1 MASFLVDRHSPIRS
15 GIAPKLRH
23 RSRQSESENCA
34 GETPSASV
42 EDNDSTPESRKSERN
57 GDVAQEANAADSD
70 SLEKQK
76 DKNKSLL
83 SYFMTELMRDYR
95 LEGDASEFV
104 ERRDRVYTSVNT
116 PMNLEKFCA
125 FGFLQCLDSILYMV
139 TLLPLRIIV
148 ALIRLLT
155 YPCAVVFTGSRRVLD
170 GAQVCDIL
178 KGVILIVSCVIID
191 NVVDMSMIYHMV
203 RKQSIFKF
211 YVFYN
216 MLDVMDKLISGFG
229 QDVLDSL
236 YWTAVEPHGRKRE
249 HFGTL
254 FHLIFAIVYVVIHTT
269 MIVIQAIILNVAF
282 NSRSKN
288 LLTIIVSSNFVEIK
302 GNLFKRLDKN
312 NLCQITYS
320 DVRERFHYLVI
331 LLFIFIRNLEGYK
344 WNWDLVQP
352 TLVMGFNVVLVEVI
366 VDWIKHAFITKFNE
380 LSANSY
386 ADFALG
392 LAQDIA
398 SSQKKHAF
406 TNFSDQVCRRMGF
419 TPMPLICLL
428 FVVCNRC
435 FTITGPLPWLLVF
448 LFYLC
453 LMSTKVLI
461 SIVLLGWAQ
470 RLLTERDRTT
480 KATGTVVNSQVM
492 PRKEDKGPHAKGKAE
507 AVTET
512 PIPVIITTR
521 PLTPQSSM
529 AINTDSAMVADSE
542 SFISVIHPDGI
553 SSISPF
559 QHEMSVL
566 HPDKEYVILND
577 TVLSNT
583 QGQDFEVMSAAD
595 KFAPLSDKE
604 VNFLQV
610 GDPSPS
616 VSASY
621 SSHTNS
627 VSHST
632 SDSVD
637 PEMIFDAVE
646 DVSTTAFVPAVLDFQ
661 THSFPVD
668 ESPSKSMATHVT
680 SNSQLAIRSLQNHLL
695 SSTIHLPGCPR
706 LNQSDP
712 VDEACE
718 CLNISVVNSLEHFN
732 VSSLPTFDDVNKNA
746 SEAQEVEDCESLSG
760 LSASLS
766 ADAF

>member
-1 MASFLVDRHSPIRS
+1 MASFLIDRHSPIRS
-15 GIAPKLRH
+15 GVAPTLRH
-23 RSRQSESENCA
+23 RSRHSESESCA
-34 GETPSASV
+34 GETQSAST
-42 EDNDSTPESRKSERN
+42 EIDDSPQAGRQNESN
-57 GDVAQEANAADSD
+57 GDVAQETEAADNN
-70 SLEKQK
+70 SLEKKK
-76 DKNKSLL
+76 DKSKSLL
-83 SYFMTELMRDYR
+83 GYFMTELTRDYR

-116 PMNLEKFCA
+116 PKNLEKFCA

-148 ALIRLLT
+148 ALIRMLT
-155 YPCAVVFTGSRRVLD
+155 YPCAVVFTGNRRVLD
-170 GAQVCDIL
+170 GAQVCDLL
-178 KGVILIVSCVIID
+178 KGVILVVSCVIID

-269 MIVIQAIILNVAF
+269 MIVVQAIILNVAF

-344 WNWDLVQP
+344 WDWDLVHP
-352 TLVMGFNVVLVEVI
+352 TIVMGFNVILVEVI

-435 FTITGPLPWLLVF
+435 FTISGTLPWLLVA

-470 RLLTERDRTT
+470 RLLTERDKTT

-492 PRKEDKGPHAKGKAE
+492 PRKEDKGPHAKVKSE
-507 AVTET
+507 AVTEM

-521 PLTPQSSM
+521 PMTPLSSI
-529 AINTDSAMVADSE
+529 AVNTDSAMTIDTDSLVHMVQPNGDSSAY
-542 SFISVIHPDGI
+542 SFQNDTSVSHPDMQ
-553 SSISPF
+553 F
-559 QHEMSVL
+559 A
-566 HPDKEYVILND
+566 ILDYDILYNMHD
-577 TVLSNT
+577 HDL
-583 QGQDFEVMSAAD
+583 EVMSATE
-595 KFAPLSDKE
+595 KFVDVAE
-604 VNFLQV
+604 EEQYFLQV
-610 GDPSPS
+610 GDLSTALSTNHSPQ
-616 VSASY
+616 AH
-621 SSHTNS
+621 SSNV

-632 SDSVD
+632 SDSV
-637 PEMIFDAVE
+637 EMIFDSVE
-646 DVSTTAFVPAVLDFQ
+646 DSPSTAFIPAVLDFQ
-661 THSFPVD
+661 TCSFPD
-668 ESPSKSMATHVT
+668 ESPSKSSPTHVI
-680 SNSQLAIRSLQNHLL
+680 SNSKPDNSSHQNNSVSPSVHLL
-695 SSTIHLPGCPR
+695 DCPT
-706 LNQSDP
+706 LNQSGSA
-712 VDEACE
+712 DETCQ
-718 CLNISVVNSLEHFN
+718 CSDITTVNSPEHSDDCLLPAFGD
-732 VSSLPTFDDVNKNA
+732 SSKNA
-746 SEAQEVEDCESLSG
+746 SETPEIEDPLH
-760 LSASLS
+760 LSASLPG
-766 ADAF
+766 DAH